1 MIKKKNS
8 ITIHQKMIMIR
19 LKRKRKK
26 RYSFHSFR
34 KIIVQDLDLVH
45 IPFQMKRDLDRGH
58 LKKLIKNI
66 RTKVEAG
73 KIDSHIGLMIEN
85 ANLRKILTNTIS
97 KEIEKA
103 IQIAA
108 GIEKITMIKG
118 RVEIEEIIEIIGI
131 QEATM
136 ETTDI
141 GEETETLIETEIT
154 SLKNNKSPKKFRCLL
169 KFQCQMRE
177 L

>member
-66 RTKVEAG
+66 KTKAEAG

-85 ANLRKILTNTIS
+85 ANLKKISTNTIS

-103 IQIAA
+103 TQIAA
-108 GIEKITMIKG
+108 GIEKITMIEG
-118 RVEIEEIIEIIGI
+118 RADIEGIIEIIKI
-131 QEATM
+131 LEAAM

-141 GEETETLIETEIT
+141 EEETGTLIKTEIT
-154 SLKNNKSPKKFRCLL
+154 SLKNNKCPKKFLCQP

-177 L
+177 

>member
-66 RTKVEAG
+66 KTKAEAG

-85 ANLRKILTNTIS
+85 ANLKKISTNTIS

-103 IQIAA
+103 TQIAA
-108 GIEKITMIKG
+108 GIEKITMIEG
-118 RVEIEEIIEIIGI
+118 RAEFVGIIEIIKI
-131 QEATM
+131 LEAAM

-141 GEETETLIETEIT
+141 EEETGTLIKTEIT
-154 SLKNNKSPKKFRCLL
+154 SLKNNKCPKKFLCQP

-177 L
+177 

>member
-19 LKRKRKK
+19 LKRKKKK

-66 RTKVEAG
+66 KTKAEAG

-141 GEETETLIETEIT
+141 GEETETLIKT
-154 SLKNNKSPKKFRCLL
+154 
-169 KFQCQMRE
+169 
-177 L
+177 